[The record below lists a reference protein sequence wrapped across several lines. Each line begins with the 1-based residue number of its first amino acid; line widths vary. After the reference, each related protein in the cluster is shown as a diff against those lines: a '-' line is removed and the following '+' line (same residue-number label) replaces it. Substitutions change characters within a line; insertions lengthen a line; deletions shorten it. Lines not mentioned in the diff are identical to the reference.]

1 MVGRKD
7 YFERKEEKIQK
18 YEDLANKA
26 VIKRDELS
34 NQAYNKM
41 HSIPLGQPI
50 LVGHYSEKQDRKFR
64 DSIDNDLSKISKESN
79 KIQYYESK
87 AESMK
92 NNKAISSDNPDAI
105 KLLEEKINKLKEKQ
119 KTLKE
124 MNKYYKKNKTMK
136 GFDGIT
142 NEQAEK
148 IDENLKNDPW
158 LGGKPAPSYELTNLN
173 QQIKNAENRIIQLKE
188 IDEMQDEKFNF
199 DLGYI
204 HSNQETNRIEI
215 YFDEKPNEEIRNK
228 LKMYGFKWSP
238 KAKAWQR
245 LRNKN
250 SLRIAKRIFNI
261 ED

>member
-7 YFERKEEKIQK
+7 YFERKDEKMQR
-18 YEDLANKA
+18 YEDLASKA
-26 VIKRDELS
+26 AIKGEELS
-34 NQAYNKM
+34 NKAYNKM

-50 LVGHYSEKQDRKFR
+50 LIGHYSEKQDRKFR
-64 DSIDNDLSKISKESN
+64 DSIDNDLDKMSKENS
-79 KIQYYESK
+79 KSQYYEEK
-87 AESMK
+87 LNAMK

-105 KLLEEKINKLKEKQ
+105 KLLEEKISKLKEKQ

-136 GFDGIT
+136 GFKGIT
-142 NEQAEK
+142 EEQAEK
-148 IDENLKNDPW
+148 IDENLKNNSW

-173 QQIKNAENRIIQLKE
+173 QQIKNAENRIMQLKE
-188 IDEMQDEKFNF
+188 IDEMQDEIFDF

-215 YFDEKPNEEIRNK
+215 YFDEKPNEEIRNE

-238 KAKAWQR
+238 NAKAWQR